1 MRTNIS
7 VCCLLIHPGHSPDVP
22 AVCGSS
28 GRQCA
33 TACVCVCTCMH
44 STRRVH
50 AYMHSCMYTSIDVCV
65 CVCVLICVCNW
76 GVGGLVVVLVGGVWS
91 FFKHSC
97 VVMVA

>member
-33 TACVCVCTCMH
+33 TACVCVCVLACTPLGVSMLTCIH
-44 STRRVH
+44 ACIRVL
-50 AYMHSCMYTSIDVCV
+50 MCV
-65 CVCVLICVCNW
+65 CVCAHMCV
-76 GVGGLVVVLVGGVWS
+76 
-91 FFKHSC
+91 
-97 VVMVA
+97 

>member
-50 AYMHSCMYTSIDVCV
+50 AYMHSCMYTSIDVYVCSYV
-65 CVCVLICVCNW
+65 CVIGEWAGLLWCWW
-76 GVGGLVVVLVGGVWS
+76 GVFGPFLNIAALLWLPRL
-91 FFKHSC
+91 
-97 VVMVA
+97 

>member
-33 TACVCVCTCMH
+33 TACVCVCVLACTPLGVSMLTCIH
-44 STRRVH
+44 ACIRVL
-50 AYMHSCMYTSIDVCV
+50 MCV